1 MEEKLNQLKT
11 LLGEISD
18 INQAIAILGWDLQVF
33 MPSGGNEG
41 RGYQMGTLMSISH
54 TKSTSDEIGRL
65 LQELQPY
72 ADQLGSDSDDARL
85 VKVTRRIYDKE
96 THVPSAFVEELARV
110 TTTAHDAWQRAKARS
125 DFSIFRPHLEKI
137 VDLRRQYA
145 NMFAPYEHIYDP
157 LLDDYEPGLKT
168 ADIQPIFKTLRQAQV
183 ALIKAIGERP
193 QVADSFLHAA
203 YPEQAQWDFG
213 VEVITRLGYDWQRGR
228 QDRSA
233 HPFTTSFGP
242 GDVRITTRFDPDH
255 STSALFSSIHESGH
269 AMYEQGFSP
278 KYHRTPLS
286 NSSSLAVHESQSRM
300 WENLVGRSL
309 PFWTYFYP
317 RLQKYFPVQLAN
329 VDLQTFYRGIN
340 KVEPSFIRTESD
352 EATYNLHIMLRMEI
366 EIALMEGSLQVR
378 DLPDYWNQ
386 SMQEFLGIA
395 PPNDTLGVLQ
405 DIHWSGASFGYFPT
419 YALGNLI
426 AAQLWER
433 INQQIPDLD
442 DQISRGEFHSLLDW
456 LRTNIHQ
463 YGAKYEPQ
471 ELVQRVTG
479 SKIDPNPY
487 LRYLNKK
494 YGEIYS
500 L

>member
-1 MEEKLNQLKT
+1 MEDKLNQLKT

-18 INQAIAILGWDLQVF
+18 INQAIAVLGWDLQVF
-33 MPSGGNEG
+33 MPPGGNEA
-41 RGYQMGTLMSISH
+41 RGYQMGTLMRISH

-72 ADQLGSDSDDARL
+72 VGQLDADADDARL
-85 VKVTRRIYDKE
+85 VKVTRRNYDKE
-96 THVPSAFVEELARV
+96 THVPAAFVEELARV
-110 TTTAHDAWQRAKARS
+110 TTSALDAWQRAKVSS
-125 DFSIFRPHLEKI
+125 DFSIFQPHLEKI

-145 NMFAPYEHIYDP
+145 NMFTPYAHIYDP
-157 LLDDYEPGLKT
+157 LLDDFEPGLKT
-168 ADIQPIFKTLRQAQV
+168 ADIQPIFNTLRQAQV

-193 QVADSFLHAA
+193 QVDDSFLHRA

-213 VEVITRLGYDWQRGR
+213 VEVISRFGYDWQRGR

-255 STSALFSSIHESGH
+255 SASSLFSSMHESGH
-269 AMYEQGFSP
+269 AMYEQGFAP
-278 KYHRTPLS
+278 KYQRTPLAS
-286 NSSSLAVHESQSRM
+286 AASMAVHESQSRM

-309 PFWTYFYP
+309 PFWKYFYP
-317 RLQKYFPVQLAN
+317 RLQAYFPTQLAN
-329 VDLQTFYRGIN
+329 VDLKTFYRGIN

-378 DLPDYWNQ
+378 DLPDFWNQ
-386 SMQEFLGIA
+386 SMQEFFGIV
-395 PPNDTLGVLQ
+395 PPNDALGVLQ

-471 ELVQRVTG
+471 EFVKRVTG